1 MGDYLNQFSGTINNI
16 SMVIFF
22 INVLLHLIFA
32 AGIAKDIGNMA
43 KRGAHPQFVPGF
55 AWVLATLLGGV
66 FVAVAYWIMHYSSL
80 ART

>member
-1 MGDYLNQFSGTINNI
+1 MGDYVSQFSGTINNI

-32 AGIAKDIGNMA
+32 AGIAKDVGNMT
-43 KRGAHPQFVPGF
+43 KRNAHPQFVPGF

-66 FVAVAYWIMHYSSL
+66 FVAVAYWVMHYSSL
-80 ART
+80 ARN